1 MRGNSASQVWR
12 NSRETSLCREAQ
24 RPLSTHSRERSTM
37 RSTAP
42 TFAIEKF
49 EMSRVRWVMARPSA
63 PADIVQPD
71 PLPVREIAIGPPL
84 DSRQRPLH
92 RTEPGVDASIQWIR
106 QAPEHLAARCHR
118 QRPHQLLE
126 VLVVHAL
133 GAERGADGVLR
144 AARLEGADFDLFRPG
159 IPI

>member
-12 NSRETSLCREAQ
+12 NSRETSLGREAQ

-42 TFAIEKF
+42 SFAIEKF
-49 EMSRVRWVMARPSA
+49 EMSRVRWGLARPSPP
-63 PADIVQPD
+63 PADNVQRD

-92 RTEPGVDASIQWIR
+92 RTKPGVDASI
-106 QAPEHLAARCHR
+106 
-118 QRPHQLLE
+118 
-126 VLVVHAL
+126 
-133 GAERGADGVLR
+133 
-144 AARLEGADFDLFRPG
+144 
-159 IPI
+159 